1 MPDTDSTPIEQVI
14 GSRRAEEIGVQTKGI
29 PMLQTMDQSSDTAIG
44 YTVVGE
50 VGEADYQTLVPAV
63 QAAIDKSGS
72 INMLLDLTQFK
83 WEKVDAWKSDLDFGQ
98 TYKNK
103 IDKMALVGNAKWERH
118 LTKLAQPFYAKQTKY
133 FESDDDAWDWLGS
146 N

>member
-1 MPDTDSTPIEQVI
+1 VI

-72 INMLLDLTQFK
+72 INMLLDLT
-83 WEKVDAWKSDLDFGQ
+83 
-98 TYKNK
+98 
-103 IDKMALVGNAKWERH
+103 
-118 LTKLAQPFYAKQTKY
+118 
-133 FESDDDAWDWLGS
+133 
-146 N
+146 

>member
-1 MPDTDSTPIEQVI
+1 V
-14 GSRRAEEIGVQTKGI
+14 
-29 PMLQTMDQSSDTAIG
+29 LQTMEQSSDTAIG
-44 YTVVGE
+44 YMFVGE

-63 QAAIDKSGS
+63 QAGIDKSGS

-98 TYKNK
+98 MYENK
-103 IDKMALVGNAKWERH
+103 IDRMALVGDAKWERH
-118 LTKLAQPFYAKQTKY
+118 LTKLAQPFYAEQTKY

-146 N
+146 S

>member
-1 MPDTDSTPIEQVI
+1 MI
-14 GSRRAEEIGVQTKGI
+14 
-29 PMLQTMDQSSDTAIG
+29 QTMEESSDAAIG
-44 YTVVGE
+44 YTVIGE

-72 INMLLDLTQFK
+72 INLLLDLTQFK
-83 WEKVDAWKSDLDFGQ
+83 WEKIDAWKSDIDFGE

-118 LTKLAQPFYAKQTKY
+118 LTKLAQPFYAQQTKY
-133 FESDDDAWDWLGS
+133 FENDDDAWDWLGS
-146 N
+146 S